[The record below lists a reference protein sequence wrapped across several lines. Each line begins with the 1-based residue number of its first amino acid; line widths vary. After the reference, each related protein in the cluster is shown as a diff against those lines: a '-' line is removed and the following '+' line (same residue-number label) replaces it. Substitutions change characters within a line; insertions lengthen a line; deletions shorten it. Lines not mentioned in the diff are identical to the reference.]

1 MPLNWN
7 DAMADALSRQ
17 MESLR
22 DETDLN
28 DDAIQ
33 AMAIVY
39 SEGWKDCLRWLVSEG
54 VIGNG

>member
-39 SEGWKDCLRWLVSEG
+39 SVGWQDRLRWLVSEG